1 MKVWRMIS
9 GIIANFA
16 AMYCFHEAMIL
27 FGLTASF
34 DGTAGLLGILAAL
47 NLMAASILSIIAV
60 FHGTRPVVYIMLI
73 LYVIVILI
81 AFAISRAFG
90 DMFIYGGI
98 AFVCAVVSMFSRF
111 PKKAD
116 D

>member
-16 AMYCFHEAMIL
+16 AMYCFHEAMLL
-27 FGLTASF
+27 FSLTARF
-34 DGTAGLLGILAAL
+34 DGSVGLLGILAAL
-47 NLMAASILSIIAV
+47 SLMAASILSIIAV
-60 FHGTRPVVYIMLI
+60 FHSTRPVVYIMLI

-81 AFAISRAFG
+81 AFATSRAFG
-90 DMFIYGGI
+90 DMVTYGGLALI
-98 AFVCAVVSMFSRF
+98 CAVVSMFSRF

-116 D
+116 A